1 MRFMKSLGIFLLPV
15 MLQGQPTNP
24 WSNAPATG
32 AWNFNAGLAS
42 IVTSAY
48 QGTGGSQVRVVPY
61 FSVRYGPV
69 VFSPI
74 EGLGVRLR
82 SGDRWSYGAFIGAG
96 FDKRRMTD
104 SIQPELK
111 LNAIYDWG
119 TWDAGFSVKQRL
131 GNTENRGLS
140 WEGDLRYTLWETPDL
155 RLRSSVVVAW
165 MDETYG
171 RNIFGTGAG
180 LKSIGLNIN
189 AFYTLTPRWSF
200 IGIMGLSQLQGEA
213 KRSLLVNRTD
223 KMTAVVG
230 AIYQF

>member
-1 MRFMKSLGIFLLPV
+1 MRFMKSLGILILPV
-15 MLQGQPTNP
+15 MLQGQSTNP

-61 FSVRYGPV
+61 FSARYGPF

-96 FDKRRMTD
+96 FDKRREAD
-104 SIQPELK
+104 SIQPELR
-111 LNAIYDWG
+111 LNAIYDLG

-155 RLRSSVVVAW
+155 RLRSSVLVAW

-213 KRSLLVNRTD
+213 KRSPLVNRTD